1 MKRLVYL
8 LSLLM
13 CTFIC
18 IKNLTK
24 KNKKIILSDIKR
36 FLLIATPCTFQSF
49 FPTLTSDGDTFER
62 RNTSDTGLS
71 ITLTFTVTCIQTLE
85 GRQLFHTGLCIA
97 FLYIKLVAPTVLTT
111 GIRLGVGLQAC
122 LAGLGAF

>member
-1 MKRLVYL
+1 M
-8 LSLLM
+8 
-13 CTFIC
+13 
-18 IKNLTK
+18 K
-24 KNKKIILSDIKR
+24 KNRKIILSNIKR

-71 ITLTFTVTCIQTLE
+71 ITLTFTITCIQTLE
-85 GRQLFHTGLCIA
+85 GRQLVHTGLSIA

-111 GIRLGVGLQAC
+111 GIRLGVVAGPLSGLKAC